1 MLILLSIGAWIWT
14 YARIP
19 SPIQTASTILIP
31 KGTGVRQIRTILA
44 GHGLVRD
51 DIRFLVLA
59 RLTNSAGRLKAG
71 EYMIPPGLTPV
82 QILQLLERG
91 EVLRYQITIPEGLT
105 SEQIADILNRKN
117 WIDRHRF
124 LSLTKDN
131 EFIRSMGLNQTN
143 LEGYLFPDTYLLT
156 RDDITEELMI
166 SMMVN
171 RFQVIWQEVTENLKT
186 EMPRHKVLTL
196 ASIVEKET
204 GDASE
209 RPIIARVFLNRL
221 ERGIRLQSDPTVIF
235 GIPDFNGNL
244 TRNDLKG
251 KTPYNTY
258 VIAGLPPG
266 PICNPGSDAIESVL
280 NPADVPYIYFV
291 SKNDGT
297 HHFST
302 SLDEHN
308 RAVMKF
314 QKKKQ

>member
-1 MLILLSIGAWIWT
+1 
-14 YARIP
+14 
-19 SPIQTASTILIP
+19 
-31 KGTGVRQIRTILA
+31 
-44 GHGLVRD
+44 
-51 DIRFLVLA
+51 
-59 RLTNSAGRLKAG
+59 
-71 EYMIPPGLTPV
+71 MIPPGLTPV